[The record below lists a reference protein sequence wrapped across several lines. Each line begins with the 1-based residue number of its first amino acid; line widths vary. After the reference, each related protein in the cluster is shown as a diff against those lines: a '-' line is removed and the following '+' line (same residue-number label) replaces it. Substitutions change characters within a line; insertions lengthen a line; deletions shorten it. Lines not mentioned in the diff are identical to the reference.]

1 MLNRFDC
8 VLRNQ
13 HTGSSSRRVAGKTLL
28 LCAVATLLIGPGTIK
43 SAPAAP
49 VLQSCRLHTS
59 LNMGDILS
67 GATARRFGQIN
78 GPPLYIVTLSLNT
91 NKHIMQCDF
100 DFYCPGNPDKCAL
113 RADLSSNLGTVA
125 PRPGNGPCNMVWD
138 MTAVNDSVDLV
149 FGFKVKYEEDYI
161 TSGGV
166 FKPRKKNAKLTLH
179 FDANYVEGTDIDVF
193 GTMVQVE
200 DEG

>member
-28 LCAVATLLIGPGTIK
+28 LCAVAALLIGPGTIK

-78 GPPLYIVTLSLNT
+78 GP
-91 NKHIMQCDF
+91 
-100 DFYCPGNPDKCAL
+100 
-113 RADLSSNLGTVA
+113 
-125 PRPGNGPCNMVWD
+125 
-138 MTAVNDSVDLV
+138 TAVHRYAIAEHEQTHHAVRL
-149 FGFKVKYEEDYI
+149 
-161 TSGGV
+161 
-166 FKPRKKNAKLTLH
+166 
-179 FDANYVEGTDIDVF
+179 
-193 GTMVQVE
+193 
-200 DEG
+200 